1 MGDHS
6 VSKKKSKKSRSEKDK
21 AEKKAEKKQKKE
33 QKTPVDS
40 PIKEKKTKSPKNKK
54 RPRDEAAVDESPKQ
68 QKTKSNSTP
77 HSDRAAVEKFRTANR
92 ISVSLDSKDAYPVLS
107 FDECRSR
114 FPESDALLNAFCST
128 FTSPTPIQAQC
139 WPIGLAGRDLIG
151 IAETGSGKT
160 LAFLLPA
167 MARVGQQ
174 TAASKKSR
182 RCQPS
187 ILVLAPTREL
197 AMQSDLVC
205 NEVASVT
212 GVRSICVAGGMDR
225 KEQTTALRQ
234 GCQVVMATPGRL
246 ISLLESNEC
255 DLSRCQHLILDEADR
270 MLDMGFE
277 PDIKKIMSYLPSQR
291 QTAMFSATW
300 PEEIRA
306 LAGQYLT
313 KPVKVIIGS
322 DDLTANSRVT
332 QIVEVI
338 DGRAKDRRLTQL
350 LTKYH
355 DQKNRILIF
364 CLYKKEAARVE
375 SSLWNGGWNV
385 TGIHGDMGQTQRTQA
400 FNNFKDG
407 SVPLLVA
414 TDVASRGLDIPN
426 VEYVIN
432 YTFPLTIEDYIHRI
446 GRTGRAKKSGV
457 AHTLFTIAEKGK
469 AGDLCRVLR
478 EADQEVP
485 SELEKFGPS
494 IKKKKEHSMYGTH
507 YEDGGPMK
515 EATRVTFDSDSE

>member
-6 VSKKKSKKSRSEKDK
+6 VSKKSKKSKRSEDK
-21 AEKKAEKKQKKE
+21 LEKKGERKQKKE
-33 QKTPVDS
+33 QKKTPVES
-40 PIKEKKTKSPKNKK
+40 PIKEKTPKNKK
-54 RPRDEAAVDESPKQ
+54 RSRDEDAVAESPKQ
-68 QKTKSNSTP
+68 QKKQSNTTP

-92 ISVSLDSKDAYPVLS
+92 ISVSLDTKEAYPVLS

-114 FPESDALLNAFCST
+114 FPESDALLNAFCAD
-128 FTSPTPIQAQC
+128 FASPTPIQAQC

-160 LAFLLPA
+160 LGFLLPA
-167 MARVGQQ
+167 MARIGQQ
-174 TAASKKSR
+174 SAASKKSR

-197 AMQSDLVC
+197 ALQSDLVC
-205 NEVASVT
+205 NEVSSVT
-212 GVRSICVAGGMDR
+212 GVSSICVAGGMDR
-225 KEQTTALRQ
+225 KEQTNALRQ
-234 GCQVVMATPGRL
+234 GCQVVVATPGRL
-246 ISLLESNEC
+246 ISLLETKEC
-255 DLSRCQHLILDEADR
+255 DLSRCQHIILDEADR

-277 PDIKKIMSYLPSQR
+277 PDIKKIMSYLPTQR

-313 KPVKVIIGS
+313 KPVKIIIGS

-332 QIVEVI
+332 QIVEVV
-338 DGRAKDRRLTQL
+338 DGREKDRRLTQL

-375 SSLWNGGWNV
+375 SSLWNSGWNV

-407 SVPLLVA
+407 TVPLLVA

-446 GRTGRAKKSGV
+446 GRTGRAKKTGV
-457 AHTLFTIAEKGK
+457 AHTFFTVAEKGK

-478 EADQEVP
+478 EANQEVP

-507 YEDGGPMK
+507 YEDGAPMK
-515 EATRVTFDSDSE
+515 EASRVTFDSDSE